1 MSSRVRLI
9 LLAANPLLS
18 SLGLAACFAFGP
30 QVPDWTPLCKFKSK
44 GQPGLYLRIQKTGH
58 WNGNT
63 DVYLIWTTFRTQPT
77 RWKFSRK
84 LNRVTSRQ
92 SNDPPRRKG
101 LFQGTELG
109 FFAKLGNS
117 SPVLFLSSGNCK
129 AWAFVPVLSP
139 ELFLNTHSIPYF
151 SLYLVAMCP
160 IGNVITQLFH
170 RVHSLSFLYM
180 PKPYA
185 GPTVSFTKCPPWSR
199 GVLGPRALKYTA
211 FTFNH
216 VYLERNP
223 TCEMLI
229 CASVWY
235 PLTTLGPSYKLHS
248 YPHFKV

>member
-1 MSSRVRLI
+1 M
-9 LLAANPLLS
+9 
-18 SLGLAACFAFGP
+18 
-30 QVPDWTPLCKFKSK
+30 
-44 GQPGLYLRIQKTGH
+44 
-58 WNGNT
+58 
-63 DVYLIWTTFRTQPT
+63 
-77 RWKFSRK
+77 
-84 LNRVTSRQ
+84 
-92 SNDPPRRKG
+92 
-101 LFQGTELG
+101 
-109 FFAKLGNS
+109 
-117 SPVLFLSSGNCK
+117 
-129 AWAFVPVLSP
+129 PVLSP

-235 PLTTLGPSYKLHS
+235 PLNNTGAIIQAALISTLQGIDVKLTCFHQIIKTYFNFHTDS
-248 YPHFKV
+248 QEKITQILQ

>member
-1 MSSRVRLI
+1 M
-9 LLAANPLLS
+9 
-18 SLGLAACFAFGP
+18 
-30 QVPDWTPLCKFKSK
+30 
-44 GQPGLYLRIQKTGH
+44 
-58 WNGNT
+58 
-63 DVYLIWTTFRTQPT
+63 
-77 RWKFSRK
+77 
-84 LNRVTSRQ
+84 
-92 SNDPPRRKG
+92 
-101 LFQGTELG
+101 
-109 FFAKLGNS
+109 
-117 SPVLFLSSGNCK
+117 
-129 AWAFVPVLSP
+129 PVLSP

-170 RVHSLSFLYM
+170 HVHSLSFLYM